1 MDRIQK
7 LKDDIKDKKSHLK
20 KKMTVKKKK
29 KNKYS
34 RLPKRSMTSWLVDQ
48 EIRQLNYGKSRVED
62 V

>member
-20 KKMTVKKKK
+20 KK
-29 KNKYS
+29 NKYS
-34 RLPKRSMTSWLVDQ
+34 RLPKRSTTSWLVDQ